1 MQLRP
6 YQKAATDAAKEALRR
21 SADPILID
29 AAPAAGKSYMV
40 ANLALWLHE
49 ISHGKR
55 VLALAPN
62 KSLVK
67 QNVEKYLLTGEKC
80 SIFSASAG
88 QKSLRHPVVYGT
100 PLTVKNAISKFKQGF
115 CAVIVDEAHGM
126 TPTIRAIIDEMRES
140 NPNLRVIGLTG
151 TPYVLNYGYI
161 FREWPDGEIN
171 GEDTS
176 RDPYFVKCVYRIS
189 AREMLDEGFI
199 TPMRIGEI
207 NAETYDT
214 SGIQLLANGTLNPET
229 VDRAF
234 VGWGR
239 KTASIVADVLRQ
251 ASDIRGGVMFFAAT
265 VRHAEE
271 ILASLPPDN
280 SALSTGDKYV
290 LFGQESNEDAV
301 IKAYRD
307 GRARHLVNVAKHT
320 TGFDVSH
327 TAVIALLRYT
337 ESAALLQ
344 QILGRAWR
352 LDPKKPFSL
361 LLDYANNV
369 DNHFPDGDIFNPE
382 IKAGPVGGAG
392 EGIQVTCPECGYA
405 NEARMN
411 TDYADYQYDQHGYAL
426 DVFGEP
432 LVTDYGPVPVHYTRR
447 CWGMVR
453 TPDTKEYVRCGYYW
467 TSKECEACGE
477 KNDISAR
484 YCAGCRGELVDPNEK
499 LVSEFRQLKR
509 DPTRPQTDEV
519 IGFEAKSS
527 ISARGNQ
534 TIRVDITTP
543 YRSFSVWIMAV
554 PKNARQQR
562 DLALYNDATRN
573 GAKPAT
579 VTYCKDVDSGFFRI
593 LGYNAP
599 ADETPDGYEH
609 KGKKT

>member
-1 MQLRP
+1 MKLRP
-6 YQKAATDAAKEALRR
+6 YQFKATQAAKEVLRR
-21 SADPILID
+21 SSDPVLID
-29 AAPAAGKSYMV
+29 AAPASGKSYMV
-40 ANLALWLHE
+40 ADLALWLHE
-49 ISHGKR
+49 ISNGKR

-100 PLTVKNAISKFKQGF
+100 PLTVKNAISKFKKGF

-126 TPTIRAIIDEMRES
+126 TPTIRAIIEEMRET

-151 TPYVLNYGYI
+151 TPYVLNHGYI
-161 FREWPDGEIN
+161 FREWPYGKTN
-171 GEDTS
+171 GEDTA

-189 AREMLDEGFI
+189 AREMLDGGYI
-199 TPMRIGEI
+199 TPMRIGQI
-207 NAETYDT
+207 NAEAYDT
-214 SGIQLLANGTLNPET
+214 SGVQLLPNGTLNPET

-234 VGWGR
+234 VGYGR
-239 KTASIVADVLRQ
+239 KTAGIVSDVLRQ
-251 ASDIRGGVMFFAAT
+251 AFNIRGGVMFFAAT

-271 ILASLPPDN
+271 ILASLPPEN

-290 LFGQESNEDAV
+290 LFGRESSEDAV
-301 IKAYRD
+301 IKAYRE
-307 GRARHLVNVAKHT
+307 GSARYLVNVDKHT

-352 LDPKKPFSL
+352 LDPDKPFSL
-361 LLDYANNV
+361 LLDFA
-369 DNHFPDGDIFNPE
+369 DNLDRHFPDGDIFNPE
-382 IKAGPVGGAG
+382 IKAGAIGGAG
-392 EGIQVTCPECGYA
+392 EGISVSCPECGYV
-405 NEARMN
+405 NEAKVN
-411 TDYADYQYDQHGYAL
+411 PDYTDYQYDQYGYAL

-432 LVTDYGPVPVHYTRR
+432 MKTEYGPVPVHYTRR
-447 CWGMVR
+447 CWGVVG
-453 TPDTKEYVRCGYYW
+453 PEYTRCGYYW
-467 TSKECEACGE
+467 TSKECESCGE

-484 YCAGCRGELVDPNEK
+484 YCAGCRGELVDPNER

-509 DPTRPQTDEV
+509 DPTKPQTDEV
-519 IGFEAKSS
+519 VGFEAKSS

-534 TIRVDITTP
+534 TIRVDVVTP

-573 GAKPAT
+573 GIRPAT
-579 VTYCKDVDSGFFRI
+579 VTYCKDADSGFYRI
-593 LGYNAP
+593 IGYNAP
-599 ADETPDGYEH
+599 ADEAPEGYE
-609 KGKKT
+609 KGKRK